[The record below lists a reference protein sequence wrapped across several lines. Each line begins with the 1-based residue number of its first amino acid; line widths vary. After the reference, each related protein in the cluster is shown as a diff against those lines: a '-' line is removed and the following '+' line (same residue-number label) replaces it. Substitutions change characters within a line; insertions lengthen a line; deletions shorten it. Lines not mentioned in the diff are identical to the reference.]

1 MPREKK
7 TPEQQL
13 AELKRKQDQIK
24 ARIQKTNAKLQGEA
38 RKKDTRR
45 KIIAGALALEHAA
58 IDQAFGDTLNRLLFR
73 HVERSDDRALFNLP
87 PRETQ
92 TDDAPDKP

>member
-7 TPEQQL
+7 TPEQRL
-13 AELKRKQDQIK
+13 AELKLKQDQIK
-24 ARIQKTNAKLQGEA
+24 ARIQKENAKLQGEE

-45 KIIAGALALEHAA
+45 KIIAGALALEHASTDSDFA
-58 IDQAFGDTLNRLLFR
+58 DALNRLLFR
-73 HVERSDDRALFNLP
+73 YVERDQDRALFNLP

-92 TDDAPDKP
+92 TGDREKTS